1 MAAVAPLLPQ
11 SKREEVVFL
20 VFFRRIRWHGSI
32 KYGNRRERLRGR
44 YLNKVFIRTRA
55 GIFISLPVLRLQETS
70 HHT

>member
-1 MAAVAPLLPQ
+1 MAAVAPFLPQ

-32 KYGNRRERLRGR
+32 KYGNRRKRLRGS

-55 GIFISLPVLRLQETS
+55 GIFISLLASRLQMC